1 MSCFPLGKMK
11 GLTYSQ
17 LLQYSYAVSIFKR
30 VEAYNLAVAAK
41 RAAGDSTQSY
51 YVFSGQIE
59 EAMYT
64 QGFFLLVQNDPAYAN
79 YIPVKK
85 I

>member
-1 MSCFPLGKMK
+1 MSCFPIGKMK

-17 LLQYSYAVSIFKR
+17 LLKYSYAVATFKR

-41 RAAGDSTQSY
+41 RSEGDSTQSY
-51 YVFSGQIE
+51 YKFVDQTE
-59 EAMYT
+59 EAIYT
-64 QGFFLLVQNDPAYAN
+64 EGLFLLVQNDPAYAN
-79 YIPVKK
+79 YVPVKK

>member
-1 MSCFPLGKMK
+1 MSCFPIGKMK

-17 LLQYSYAVSIFKR
+17 LLKYSYAVSIFKR

-41 RAAGDSTQSY
+41 RAGGDSTQSY
-51 YVFSGQIE
+51 YIFVDQTE
-59 EAMYT
+59 EATYT
-64 QGFFLLVQNDPAYAN
+64 QGLFLLVQNDPAYAN